1 MGQGATFAMIF
12 GAPSKFA
19 ALNEFVS
26 AEYHLLQ
33 MIFSSECFLQS
44 NYFNKIHWF
53 LPPGTALVS
62 PRADHGQANGSVPGT
77 LWECQPSSGLRQV
90 SWWGREKL
98 SRPGLP
104 GGRWDP
110 ISAVPLLDRALT
122 PSHTTRAFSRSWMMD
137 PGFLLSLV
145 PTSFLDLSLY
155 ICLIFTYP

>member
-19 ALNEFVS
+19 ALDQFVS
-26 AEYHLLQ
+26 DEYHLLQ

-77 LWECQPSSGLRQV
+77 LFLALCGNASASPAQGWPQTSVLVGQGEAQQAWAAWRHMGSHPCCPSFGQSTF
-90 SWWGREKL
+90 
-98 SRPGLP
+98 PFP
-104 GGRWDP
+104 
-110 ISAVPLLDRALT
+110 
-122 PSHTTRAFSRSWMMD
+122 HH
-137 PGFLLSLV
+137 PGFL
-145 PTSFLDLSLY
+145 
-155 ICLIFTYP
+155 

>member
-19 ALNEFVS
+19 ALNQFVS

-44 NYFNKIHWF
+44 NYFNKIHRF
-53 LPPGTALVS
+53 LPPGTALVMTMARLMPLFLALCGNASAS
-62 PRADHGQANGSVPGT
+62 PAQGWPQR
-77 LWECQPSSGLRQV
+77 V

-104 GGRWDP
+104 GGVWDP

-122 PSHTTRAFSRSWMMD
+122 PSHTTQPFSWSWMMD

-155 ICLIFTYP
+155 VCLIFTYP